1 MRKIES
7 CIDYAHLHPSKR
19 LIIIFHLS
27 GLQSITKTAQD
38 TRQHASQPLHSSH
51 KSTPVT
57 TILLLIHT
65 SQHSGHPY
73 TQKRGK
79 VI

>member
-1 MRKIES
+1 MRKNKS
-7 CIDYAHLHPSKR
+7 CIDY
-19 LIIIFHLS
+19 
-27 GLQSITKTAQD
+27 ITKTAQD

-57 TILLLIHT
+57 TILSLIHT
-65 SQHSGHPY
+65 FQHNRHPY